1 MKKNYKPSNL
11 TKENNEEKENF
22 LGKKRKEPDTQS
34 NIEDNEKIISSEEI
48 EKANNPEGPIQN
60 NNESFLMPKI
70 LQKISSN
77 NHNDFDVPKIN
88 EKISKKD
95 PPKSQKD
102 EINRLLQEPHGFEKV
117 IQILFKSILDEKDKV
132 DSSIEKKIIF
142 CLLYLNSEIQK
153 IKDRISKMPP
163 SSSPKKK
170 TNLNNEYSKSLNI
183 FDNNMILNE
192 SPFENINKNE
202 NEFHIKIKIEKQ

>member
-1 MKKNYKPSNL
+1 M

-34 NIEDNEKIISSEEI
+34 NIEDKEKIKIISSEEI

-95 PPKSQKD
+95 PPKSQID
-102 EINRLLQEPHGFEKV
+102 EMKRILQEPHGFEKL
-117 IQILFKSILDEKDKV
+117 IQILFKSILDEKNKV
-132 DSSIEKKIIF
+132 DSPQKDPMDSSRIKKIIF

-153 IKDRISKMPP
+153 IKDIISKMPP

-170 TNLNNEYSKSLNI
+170 ANLNK
-183 FDNNMILNE
+183 
-192 SPFENINKNE
+192 NKCE
-202 NEFHIKIKIEKQ
+202 

>member
-1 MKKNYKPSNL
+1 
-11 TKENNEEKENF
+11 
-22 LGKKRKEPDTQS
+22 
-34 NIEDNEKIISSEEI
+34 
-48 EKANNPEGPIQN
+48 
-60 NNESFLMPKI
+60 MPKI

-88 EKISKKD
+88 EEISKKD